1 MQATSPTS
9 LMSHQQPSVM
19 PPAPRPFGEV
29 NTKYENQ
36 DSSRS
41 TPGSISKRDELHDG
55 PGSSGGHSTAK
66 KAKRGG
72 SSSDDKDDVKGRQPK
87 KRGIFPKQATN
98 ILRAWLFQ
106 NLTVSY
112 SNQ

>member
-9 LMSHQQPSVM
+9 LMSHQQPPVM

-29 NTKYENQ
+29 NTKYENP
-36 DSSRS
+36 DSARS
-41 TPGSISKRDELHDG
+41 TPGSTSKRDELHDG

-106 NLTVSY
+106 NLTVS
-112 SNQ
+112 N